1 MSKLKQHGLALTQ
14 ITLFIFVFLGPF
26 VEQDC
31 WPNEPK
37 CWHFQENVA
46 LLMLS
51 VSLIAIAAF
60 LVGIATRFGIDPNSP
75 FNILPV
81 SPKPR
86 YLVTTGIYR
95 YIRHPQAL
103 GWLIGALG
111 YLLIMDARWSWFLWP
126 ICLIFF
132 IIEIPYEEGLLKH
145 MYPEYETYM
154 EGTYRL
160 LPFIW

>member
-1 MSKLKQHGLALTQ
+1 MSKLKQHGLALAQ

-31 WPNEPK
+31 WPYEYGH
-37 CWHFQENVA
+37 WHFQDNVV
-46 LLMLS
+46 LLILGILLA
-51 VSLIAIAAF
+51 VIAAT
-60 LVGIATRFGIDPNSP
+60 VIGIATRFGIDPNSP

-111 YLLIMDARWSWFLWP
+111 YLLIMDAMWSWFLWP

-132 IIEIPYEEGLLKH
+132 IIEIPYEEGLLKQMH
-145 MYPEYETYM
+145 PEYEAYM